1 MYAKFNLSLGF
12 DSNFCT
18 CFFRCMETAQVIKTW
33 HAMRYLFFPNNI
45 IEKRCRL
52 SVRLRDRSVR
62 GQGGWRGHF

>member
-1 MYAKFNLSLGF
+1 M
-12 DSNFCT
+12 
-18 CFFRCMETAQVIKTW
+18 IKTW